1 MIKNSK
7 LLKRFEDDFA
17 RKTGKLTYK
26 QAMQIFVHL
35 WIEAQRL
42 GLFPPK
48 KPLEG
53 IETDLKIAKILNS
66 CLKKPSQ
73 K

>member
-1 MIKNSK
+1 MIKNPK
-7 LLKRFEDDFA
+7 LLKRFEDNYA
-17 RKTGKLTYK
+17 RKTGRLSYK

-35 WIEAQRL
+35 WIEAQKL

-53 IETDLKIAKILNS
+53 IESDLKIAKILNS
-66 CLKKPSQ
+66 CLKKSSQ